1 MRLIWLALIY
11 GIPIFMLCHWAWDLL
26 ARDAKS
32 PLARVLAAFHVAVAV
47 RLFVVYAMQV
57 LPIQWAPKLLRW
69 GFSPAGLIVAVL
81 AFLLY
86 LRIMP
91 ERDRVARWGWA
102 AYFLF
107 IPAAAIALLPVHSF
121 MYSVFQRQGL
131 WVKPLSTTHSELM
144 GIAILIY
151 VASLAAGL
159 AYLRSRTS
167 HPNVRGRLTGV
178 LWATLVLFASNAI
191 FGVVLPGSHTPWM
204 PPFANM
210 AGFVLWAVI
219 VRLTVRRYML
229 VPSRVERYHRLFEQN
244 PAIMVL
250 TDTNGVV
257 IDLNESAVELLGSP
271 RHLSD
276 ILPEE
281 RRSQDWT
288 EIQKALTQDTR
299 MHRTDQR
306 ILGLGDDLRVVTMK
320 ADSIF
325 LGERAYWAFLLHDIT
340 GLRAQKDLAEQ
351 MALKDPLTDLG
362 NARAFRQAFA
372 TLAAGP
378 LEGAAILFL
387 DLDNFKDINDS
398 LGHLVGDSVIQE
410 VGRRLT
416 NVFRPEDL
424 VTRFGGD
431 EFVVLLRRI
440 SAHHTEDILERVM
453 HEFTAPVQIDGMPP
467 VAVRASI
474 GLSRFPEDGI
484 DPELVLNRAD
494 QAMYDAKRAGKNQY
508 RVFQQ
513 PEASS
518 S

>member
-26 ARDAKS
+26 GRDAKS
-32 PLARVLAAFHVAVAV
+32 PLARVLAALHIAVAA
-47 RLFVVYAMQV
+47 RLFLVYAMQV
-57 LPIQWAPKLLRW
+57 LPIQWAPLLLRW
-69 GFSPAGLIVAVL
+69 GFSPVGLIQAVL
-81 AFLLY
+81 GVLLY
-86 LRIMP
+86 LRVIP
-91 ERDRVARWGWA
+91 ERGRLARWGWT

-107 IPAAAIALLPVHSF
+107 IPAAAIALLPVHSY

-151 VASLAAGL
+151 VASLTAGL

-167 HPNVRGRLTGV
+167 HPNVRGRLTGI
-178 LWATLVLFASNAI
+178 LWATIVLLASDAI

-210 AGFVLWAVI
+210 AGLAVWAII

-276 ILPEE
+276 VLSKEE
-281 RRSQDWT
+281 RSHDWA
-288 EIQKALTQDTR
+288 EIQKALAQDTR
-299 MHRTDQR
+299 MHRADQR
-306 ILGLGDDLRVVTMK
+306 IIGCTGDLRVVTMD
-320 ADSIF
+320 ADSMF
-325 LGERAYWAFLLHDIT
+325 LGDRAYWAFLLHDIT
-340 GLRAQKDLAEQ
+340 GLRAQQDLAEQ

-362 NARAFRQAFA
+362 NARAFRQAFQ
-372 TLAAGP
+372 TLVAGP
-378 LEGAAILFL
+378 IESAAILFL

-398 LGHLVGDSVIQE
+398 LGHLVGDLAIKE
-410 VGRRLT
+410 VGRRLKR
-416 NVFRPEDL
+416 VFRPEDL

-431 EFVVLLRRI
+431 EFVVLLRHI
-440 SAHHTEDILERVM
+440 SAHQTEDIMERVM
-453 HEFTAPVQIDGMPP
+453 KEFTAPVQVDGAPP
-467 VAVRASI
+467 LAIRVSI
-474 GLSRFPEDGI
+474 GLSRFPEDGL
-484 DPELVLNRAD
+484 DPELVLSRAD